1 MDAELAVS
9 NDGTNIMGPRS
20 WVPDDGAPNPEGDM
34 GSEDG
39 QQPARRG
46 GLLKIILVL
55 GVVAGL
61 VLIGRQI
68 DLAPILD
75 AVEELG
81 FWGPVALGAIYLV
94 APTLM
99 VPGALLT
106 LGAGALFGVVTGS
119 ITVIISATLGASVAF
134 LVGRYAARG
143 WVQRR
148 FVEGNDRFA
157 AVDAAVGREG
167 FKVVLL
173 TRLSPL
179 FPFNMLN
186 YAYGLTRVALK
197 DYMLASFL
205 GMMPGTV
212 MYVYL
217 GAVAGSVA
225 ETASGGQGKTPGEWA
240 LLSLGL
246 LATIVVTVYVTRIAK
261 RALSQETHGNDTTA
275 PAPRASA

>member
-1 MDAELAVS
+1 MS
-9 NDGTNIMGPRS
+9 T
-20 WVPDDGAPNPEGDM
+20 
-34 GSEDG
+34 EDEH
-39 QQPARRG
+39 QPAKRG
-46 GLLKIILVL
+46 GLVKIFVVLAVVVGLIL
-55 GVVAGL
+55 A
-61 VLIGRQI
+61 GRQL
-68 DLAPILD
+68 DLAPILE
-75 AVEELG
+75 AVEDLG

-99 VPGALLT
+99 VPGAVLT

-143 WVQRR
+143 WVQKR
-148 FVEGNDRFA
+148 FVKGNDRFA

-186 YAYGLTRVALK
+186 YAYGLTSVSLK
-197 DYMLASFL
+197 DYMLASFI

-225 ETASGGQGKTPGEWA
+225 ETASGGSSKTPGEWT
-240 LLSLGL
+240 LLALGL
-246 LATIVVTVYVTRIAK
+246 LATIVVTIYVTKIAK
-261 RALSQETHGNDTTA
+261 RALSQETHVEDS
-275 PAPRASA
+275 PAQASGV